1 MPVQHL
7 AQSIKISILVVATY
21 CMKPKNVIFTA
32 CFVIAVLAIVI
43 SRLRHEPRAKEMFD
57 RTPAQLQYTK
67 HAKCRMNC
75 RHISKKEIDEVLQ
88 KGVINLNKSDRRYRP
103 CPTYALQG
111 RTSDGQ
117 YIRIIFAQCD
127 NETKVVT
134 CYDLET
140 DFKCHCPGD
149 EKKN

>member
-1 MPVQHL
+1 
-7 AQSIKISILVVATY
+7 
-21 CMKPKNVIFTA
+21 MKPKNVIFTA

-43 SRLRHEPRAKEMFD
+43 SRMRHEPRAKEIFD
-57 RTPAQLQYTK
+57 RTPVKLEYTR

-75 RHISKKEIDEVLQ
+75 RYISKKEIDEVMQ
-88 KGVINLNKSDRRYRP
+88 NGVINMNKSDRRYRP

-117 YIRIIFAQCD
+117 YIRVIFAQCD
-127 NETKVVT
+127 DETKVVT

-140 DFKCHCPGD
+140 DFACDCPGD
-149 EKKN
+149 EKKNN